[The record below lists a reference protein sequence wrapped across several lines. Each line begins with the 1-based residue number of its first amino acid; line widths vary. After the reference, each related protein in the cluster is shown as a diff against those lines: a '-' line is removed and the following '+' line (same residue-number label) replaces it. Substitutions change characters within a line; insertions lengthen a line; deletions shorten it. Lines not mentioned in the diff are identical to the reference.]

1 MRKLTVDEI
10 IQGLVDAYERLLKLE
25 SNPYQNDKDLKEYF
39 KVKGEVKALRWVLGQ
54 ESSSV
59 NEEMS
64 NNIDSAMPHDR
75 YDEDEQLVFEEKH
88 KYSTKEKTNG

>member
-25 SNPYQNDKDLKEYF
+25 SDNSGTPYIDREYF

-54 ESSSV
+54 SEHNV
-59 NEEMS
+59 ITE
-64 NNIDSAMPHDR
+64 D
-75 YDEDEQLVFEEKH
+75 DE
-88 KYSTKEKTNG
+88 

>member
-25 SNPYQNDKDLKEYF
+25 ANISKCKHSGTSYRDREYG

-54 ESSSV
+54 DEHNV
-59 NEEMS
+59 ITEDDNNE
-64 NNIDSAMPHDR
+64 
-75 YDEDEQLVFEEKH
+75 K
-88 KYSTKEKTNG
+88 

>member
-25 SNPYQNDKDLKEYF
+25 SDNSGTPYIDREYF

-54 ESSSV
+54 DEH
-59 NEEMS
+59 
-64 NNIDSAMPHDR
+64 NIIT
-75 YDEDEQLVFEEKH
+75 DEDDNE
-88 KYSTKEKTNG
+88 

>member
-25 SNPYQNDKDLKEYF
+25 SDNSGTPYRDREYF

-54 ESSSV
+54 DEH
-59 NEEMS
+59 NIITEEDD
-64 NNIDSAMPHDR
+64 NDN
-75 YDEDEQLVFEEKH
+75 V
-88 KYSTKEKTNG
+88 

>member
-25 SNPYQNDKDLKEYF
+25 SDNSGTPYRDREYF

-54 ESSSV
+54 DEHNVITEDV
-59 NEEMS
+59 N
-64 NNIDSAMPHDR
+64 N
-75 YDEDEQLVFEEKH
+75 EK
-88 KYSTKEKTNG
+88 